1 MAGKE
6 VLKLQFDEHNANQG
20 TERGRELLKKSLEK
34 LGAGRSIVCDRN
46 GTILA
51 GNKTY
56 EQATALGIP
65 IELIHT
71 QGDRLVAVVREDLD
85 LDEDDRARLLA
96 YSDNRISELDLSWS
110 VDQLLSD
117 VDILG
122 ATNLW
127 NESELALLQDDFDLA
142 AFEGMG
148 ADKPEPEDKPV
159 KDSKNKEESDLLP
172 FHVLLSVQQ
181 RERLFQAI
189 NEAKSK
195 HGLETTAE
203 ALDTIVQEFLNVS

>member
-1 MAGKE
+1 MTKS
-6 VLKLQFDEHNANQG
+6 KLTLALDNENANQG
-20 TERGRELLKKSLEK
+20 TNRGKQLLKESLEK

-56 EQATALGIP
+56 EQAQALGIP

-117 VDILG
+117 VDLLG

-148 ADKPEPEDKPV
+148 NNTTKPEDKPRS
-159 KDSKNKEESDLLP
+159 DSKSKEESDLLP

-203 ALDTIVQEFLNVS
+203 ALDVIVQEYLNG

>member
-1 MAGKE
+1 MTKPKITLA
-6 VLKLQFDEHNANQG
+6 LDNQNANAG
-20 TERGRELLKKSLEK
+20 TNRGKQLLKESLEK

-117 VDILG
+117 VDLLG
-122 ATNLW
+122 TTNLW

-148 ADKPEPEDKPV
+148 ADKPEPEDKSA
-159 KDSKNKEESDLLP
+159 KESKSKEESDLLP

-203 ALDTIVQEFLNVS
+203 ALDVIVQDYLNAD